1 MISKTNRK
9 KMEKLVE
16 KKSKSQAK
24 IAISRDR
31 LPTPE
36 VVNPAAVDR
45 QIVSFY
51 DDTEE
56 KFLQRELLRS
66 KLRRYKDGKNG
77 GGGDDKI
84 IVPDCSDIEELTRL
98 HYLRL
103 SEKWTNGTDFEK
115 MEIKL
120 LKKDY
125 NSTSLVNIATRLAE
139 ASLNERLKNEQ
150 KSWFS
155 LGPVESR
162 VTKDKIPGG
171 SRRGSGAGMGG
182 AGLGGFGGF
191 GERPM
196 I

>member
-1 MISKTNRK
+1 
-9 KMEKLVE
+9 MEKLVE
-16 KKSKSQAK
+16 RKSKSQSK
-24 IAISRDR
+24 IGINRDQ

-66 KLRRYKDGKNG
+66 KLRRHQTGGNG
-77 GGGDDKI
+77 YTADDNV
-84 IVPDCSDIEELTRL
+84 IVPDSSDIEELTRA

-103 SEKWTNGTDFEK
+103 TDKLKNGTEVEK
-115 MEIKL
+115 MEIKI

-139 ASLNERLKNEQ
+139 ASLNEKLKNEQ
-150 KSWFS
+150 KSWFT
-155 LGPVESR
+155 LGPVKSR
-162 VTKDKIPGG
+162 VMDKLPGS
-171 SRRGSGAGMGG
+171 SRRGSRSDLGG
-182 AGLGGFGGF
+182 GGLGGDFGAGY
-191 GERPM
+191 GGL
-196 I
+196 

>member
-1 MISKTNRK
+1 MNTKNKTKKNGEACRK
-9 KMEKLVE
+9 KPKAQ
-16 KKSKSQAK
+16 SK
-24 IAISRDR
+24 IGISRDR

-66 KLRRYKDGKNG
+66 KLRRHQLGVNG
-77 GGGDDKI
+77 YIPDDNV
-84 IVPDCSDIEELTRL
+84 IVPDSSDIEELTRL

-103 SEKWTNGTDFEK
+103 TDKLKNGTEVEK
-115 MEIKL
+115 MEIKI

-125 NSTSLVNIATRLAE
+125 NSTSLVDIATRLAE

-155 LGPVESR
+155 LGPAESR
-162 VTKDKIPGG
+162 VTKDKVPGSQT
-171 SRRGSGAGMGG
+171 SRRGSRS
-182 AGLGGFGGF
+182 GLGGGDSGAGFGGL
-191 GERPM
+191 
-196 I
+196 